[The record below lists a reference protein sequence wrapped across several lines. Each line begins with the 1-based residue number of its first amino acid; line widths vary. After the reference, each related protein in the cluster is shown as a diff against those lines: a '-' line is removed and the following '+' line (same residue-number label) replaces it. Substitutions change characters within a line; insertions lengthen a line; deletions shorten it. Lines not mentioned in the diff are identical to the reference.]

1 MKFAWQKGW
10 KWDAGCPA
18 HGPRVTHRARR
29 SRVDGVKRCV
39 CERFVFWRGILGH
52 FAGKCLETF
61 LLCLDIDAPKM
72 QANVAPNI
80 GDKCVQGNPF
90 PPPRPVH
97 VRVILPRCTKK
108 EARRGLVLVVRH
120 KLALGLLG
128 CGPGAR
134 ALVLTLGCTE
144 MSTACHRSPVFCLP
158 RSFISASF
166 VVGCMANFSE
176 ISPHFFPHGKFQ

>member
-1 MKFAWQKGW
+1 MRNDYSRIIPGFSTGFGKAKARLL
-10 KWDAGCPA
+10 DLSRIRIPSSD
-18 HGPRVTHRARR
+18 RARR
-29 SRVDGVKRCV
+29 RIFIIRPKRPAV
-39 CERFVFWRGILGH
+39 L
-52 FAGKCLETF
+52 
-61 LLCLDIDAPKM
+61 
-72 QANVAPNI
+72 
-80 GDKCVQGNPF
+80 
-90 PPPRPVH
+90 PRDPVH
-97 VRVILPRCTKK
+97 VRVVLPRCTRKV
-108 EARRGLVLVVRH
+108 ARGGLVLAVKH

-134 ALVLTLGCTE
+134 ALVLTLGRSE